1 VDHHERSQSLKEENV
16 MLKYI
21 SVIICS
27 SLCLLWS
34 TNNYARQDKPQNF
47 AADMNGGEQVL
58 TTKIKDAN
66 SNNVTIPIGPLVT
79 GAHGY
84 ARFSLS
90 NDKTTLHYQFEAM
103 GFSTPL
109 FMAHI
114 HLGPE
119 GANGP
124 PIFWLFGDQSNAPFA
139 LPRDDG
145 PWTGSIS
152 GTLTAANLVPAP
164 TLGINTF
171 DDAVMNIMQGNA
183 YINLHTTMNKPGEIR
198 GQIHRMGHDR

>member
-1 VDHHERSQSLKEENV
+1 MSKHTLT
-16 MLKYI
+16 
-21 SVIICS
+21 IICTG
-27 SLCLLWS
+27 LCLLWN
-34 TNNYARQDKPQNF
+34 TGIYAGQDKPKNF
-47 AADMNGGEQVL
+47 SAHLSGGEEVL
-58 TTKIKDAN
+58 TAAIKDV
-66 SNNVTIPIGPLVT
+66 NNNNITIPIGPLVT

-90 NDKTTLHYQFEAM
+90 SDHTTLHYQFEAM
-103 GFSTPL
+103 GFSTPM

-124 PIFWLFGDQSNAPFA
+124 IIFWLFGDQSNAPFP

-152 GTLTAANLVPAP
+152 GTLTAANLVPNAN
-164 TLGINTF
+164 LGINTF
-171 DDAVMNIMQGNA
+171 DDAVMNIMHGNA
-183 YINLHTTMNKPGEIR
+183 YANLHTTKNPPGEIR
-198 GQIHRMGHDR
+198 GKIDQMGHHHHK